1 MMRAGGVNWT
11 ARRALAGV
19 AALALLAA
27 VSGGARTVEPRFLG
41 AMRVA
46 LDPET
51 GELGLPAPGDMQ
63 RFDGLQAPQ
72 AAPRIET
79 LPDGMM
85 ILHHEGHFRNYSLA
99 QRVPGGALITDCA
112 TGAGAAR
119 RALAAPPALGIPRD
133 ATGREVR

>member
-1 MMRAGGVNWT
+1 MKACGVSWT
-11 ARRALAGV
+11 ARRALGAV
-19 AALALLAA
+19 AALALLTML
-27 VSGGARTVEPRFLG
+27 SGRTTAVEPRFRG

-51 GELGLPAPGDMQ
+51 GELGMPAPGDLQ
-63 RFDGLQAPQ
+63 RFDGRQEPR

-85 ILHHEGHFRNYSLA
+85 ILHHEGHFRNYSLV
-99 QRVPGGALITDCA
+99 QRLPGGGVVTGCA
-112 TGAGAAR
+112 AGADAAR
-119 RALAAPPALGIPRD
+119 RALAAPPANGVPRD